1 MNRDDPEPAEGSS
14 AASPGEHAHAAR
26 LGSLDG
32 WRAISIIGVLSAHML
47 PLGPSRWGLNALAGD
62 AGMTLFFTLS
72 GFLIASTLERNPTVP
87 SFLIRRIC
95 RIAPLALL
103 ASVIYLLIQRKGLAF
118 YPPHL
123 LFYLN
128 YDDPHLTELTGPF
141 WSLAV
146 EVQFYA
152 MAALAFG
159 LWNLRGL
166 VVLATLGLA
175 ITALRVFEHDPISI
189 RTHLRVDEILSGVS
203 LSLVYSGR
211 LGMIGRGLVRLIRAV
226 PLSVWAVAFV
236 VASHRSIGP
245 PLYIRN
251 YLAVGLVGRT
261 LLVDDR
267 RLNWL
272 RSRPLRYIA
281 EISYALYV
289 IHELTIYGWFSS
301 GGKVTKYLKR
311 ILSFG
316 LLIGLAHLSTFAYER
331 PWIAFGK
338 QRARHWDARREPI
351 KPREPGPLLDPSLA
365 LDDTAK

>member
-1 MNRDDPEPAEGSS
+1 M
-14 AASPGEHAHAAR
+14 
-26 LGSLDG
+26 
-32 WRAISIIGVLSAHML
+32 
-47 PLGPSRWGLNALAGD
+47 
-62 AGMTLFFTLS
+62 
-72 GFLIASTLERNPTVP
+72 
-87 SFLIRRIC
+87 
-95 RIAPLALL
+95 L
-103 ASVIYLLIQRKGLAF
+103 ASVVYLLIQRKGMAF

-128 YDDPHLTELTGPF
+128 YDDPHFTELTAPF

-152 MAALAFG
+152 MAALAFS
-159 LWNLRGL
+159 LWNVRGL

-175 ITALRVFEHDPISI
+175 ITSLRVFEHDPISI

-203 LSLVYSGR
+203 LALAYSGR
-211 LGMIGRGLVRLIRAV
+211 LGWIGRGLVRVIRAV
-226 PLSVWAVAFV
+226 PFSVWAVAFV

-251 YLAVGLVGRT
+251 YLAAGLVGRT

-267 RLNWL
+267 RLEWL

-311 ILSFG
+311 VLSFG

-331 PWIAFGK
+331 RWTAFGK
-338 QRARHWDARREPI
+338 QWARRWDARREPV
-351 KPREPGPLLDPSLA
+351 KPHVGEHLLDPSLA
-365 LDDTAK
+365 LDDAAK